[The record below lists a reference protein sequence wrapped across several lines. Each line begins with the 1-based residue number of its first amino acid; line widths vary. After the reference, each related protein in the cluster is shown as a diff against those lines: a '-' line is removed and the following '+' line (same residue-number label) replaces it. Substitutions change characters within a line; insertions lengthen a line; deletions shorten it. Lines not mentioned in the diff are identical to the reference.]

1 MKVTWK
7 LIHDFLKE
15 TSTETLKLST
25 CASCTEKVVD
35 GNSTI
40 IPDAN
45 INLNLLMQPNKS
57 LCPMNELHIMDSD
70 WLDPDVHAPNIPA
83 PFH

>member
-1 MKVTWK
+1 MGKTVVHDVQQGLASFGDWTRLNKICAQWPSIPDK
-7 LIHDFLKE
+7 SHLEELIHEFLKE

-45 INLNLLMQPNKS
+45 LNLDPLM
-57 LCPMNELHIMDSD
+57 
-70 WLDPDVHAPNIPA
+70 
-83 PFH
+83 